1 MDRPTPTRPT
11 TRPTLTRPA
20 LTPAAIARLKD
31 SFRVVTQERVLA
43 PLFYARLFER
53 NPSARALFPAD
64 MTRQH
69 GHFNTALAILV
80 GNLEYLG
87 ALDDPLRELGAR
99 HVAYGVRREHYAEF
113 RDTLIDLLAEC
124 SGDLWSPRL
133 RDDWWT
139 ALTQVIAVLLDGA
152 QEPHLGESGVF
163 SST

>member
-1 MDRPTPTRPT
+1 MDRPTLARPT
-11 TRPTLTRPA
+11 

-31 SFRVVTQERVLA
+31 SFRVITQERALA

-53 NPSARALFPAD
+53 DPSTRALFPQD

-69 GHFNTALAILV
+69 AHFNVALAILI

-87 ALDDPLRELGAR
+87 ALDDPLRELGGR

-113 RDTLIDLLAEC
+113 RDTLIELLAEC
-124 SGDLWSPRL
+124 AGDLWSPRL
-133 RDDWWT
+133 RDDWWA
-139 ALTQVIAVLLDGA
+139 ALTQVIGVLLDGA
-152 QEPHLGESGVF
+152 QEPHLGQTGAF